1 MLYQMRGIR
10 KADMARRSAT
20 MTEREENAMERVS
33 CGRVGNMLQSKTK
46 TLF

>member
-1 MLYQMRGIR
+1 MRGIR

-33 CGRVGNMLQSKTK
+33 CGRARVGNMLQSKTK